1 VQLSF
6 EQFCGQ
12 YSTEEACID
21 TMFKIKW
28 PHGFRCPRCKNPYA
42 TTISTRRLPLYE
54 CRACH
59 YQASLICGT
68 VMEGSRTTLMKWF
81 QAIYLMSNPS
91 SSLNAVKLAAII
103 KVTYKTAWLMMH
115 KLRHAISQF
124 DNKQLLQQIV
134 RINGLQYGRP
144 YNSTIY
150 RHPQEHPVLGG
161 ASVDSQGQI
170 TYMKLKK
177 VNASFLSE
185 GHILSSGIRNF
196 TERHVSSKTTDV
208 VSSTSRRPNQ
218 RFSPLLNKAKM
229 AFRWINNTFHGIGS
243 KHLQPYLDEF
253 CFRENHSLRQVNSY
267 GKLLH
272 LTVTSETIT
281 YQELTQSL
289 LHTDTQVPAKI
300 TTSMM
305 IKKLQEY
312 YLSLAPQSPLPGM
325 L

>member
-6 EQFCGQ
+6 EQFCSQ
-12 YSTEEACID
+12 YSTEEACIN
-21 TMFKIKW
+21 TVFKSKW
-28 PHGFRCPRCKNPYA
+28 PHGFRCPRCKHPYS

-68 VMEGSRTTLMKWF
+68 VMEGSRTTLIKWF
-81 QAIYLMSNPS
+81 QAIYLMSNSSPS
-91 SSLNAVKLAAII
+91 INAVKLSAII
-103 KVTYKTAWLMMH
+103 SVTYKTAWLMLH
-115 KLRHAISQF
+115 KLRYAIGQF

-170 TYMKLKK
+170 TYMKLKQ
-177 VNASFLSE
+177 VSASFLSE
-185 GHILSSGIRNF
+185 GRILSSGIRNF
-196 TERHVSSKTTDV
+196 TERHVSSKSTDV

-218 RFSPLLNKAKM
+218 RFYPLLNKAKM

-243 KHLQPYLDEF
+243 KHLQTYLDEF
-253 CFRENHSLRQVNSY
+253 CFHENHSLRQITSY

-272 LTVTSETIT
+272 LAITSKTTT
-281 YQELTQSL
+281 YKALTQSL
-289 LHTDTQVPAKI
+289 LHTDIQVPAKM
-300 TTSMM
+300 TASMM
-305 IKKLQEY
+305 INKLNAY
-312 YLSLAPQSPLPGM
+312 YLSLTPQTTLPGM

>member
-6 EQFCGQ
+6 EQFCSQ

-21 TMFKIKW
+21 AVFKSKW
-28 PHGFRCPRCKNPYA
+28 PHGFRCPRCKHLSA
-42 TTISTRRLPLYE
+42 TTIFTRRLPLYE

-68 VMEGSRTTLMKWF
+68 VMEGSRTTLVKWF
-81 QAIYLMSNPS
+81 QAVYLMSNS
-91 SSLNAVKLAAII
+91 SSSINAVKLAAII
-103 KVTYKTAWLMMH
+103 RVTYKTAWLMLH
-115 KLRHAISQF
+115 KLRHAIGQF
-124 DNKQLLQQIV
+124 DNKQLLHQVV

-170 TYMKLKK
+170 TYMKLKQ

-185 GHILSSGIRNF
+185 GRILSSGIRNF
-196 TERHVSSKTTDV
+196 TERHVSSKSTDV

-218 RFSPLLNKAKM
+218 RFSPLLNKSKM

-243 KHLQPYLDEF
+243 KHLQLYLDEF
-253 CFRENHSLRQVNSY
+253 CFRENHSLRQVTSY

-272 LTVTSETIT
+272 LTLTSKTIT
-281 YQELTQSL
+281 YKALTQSL
-289 LHTDTQVPAKI
+289 LPTDTQAPTKM
-300 TTSMM
+300 TTSM
-305 IKKLQEY
+305 IINKLHEY
-312 YLSLAPQSPLPGM
+312 YLSLRPQSPLPGV